1 MLHCIGH
8 TQSSQIMANQ
18 NDLRIKI
25 YISHSHTFN
34 PSQVSLQAD
43 CKKPMIWSW
52 TSSWVYES
60 WTLWFPNI
68 EIGTRW
74 QICGLMKLKIWTI
87 HIIVFPLWLIFQR
100 YKIAVSSNVCP
111 LRWLL
116 RLKALTYK
124 YVRKHDSV
132 NLRKMKQSET
142 DICPATFLWVLS
154 ARARAHTHTHTH
166 KTKPKKKKK
175 KRGLGRDDRS
185 FGDGGRWRRDDLL
198 LTDSTLSL
206 SGRLLRSSIRGSL

>member
-1 MLHCIGH
+1 MGNSSHIKSKWVTTGEHHRSQEDSSWDLVMKMLHCIGH
-8 TQSSQIMANQ
+8 TQASQIMANQ

-52 TSSWVYES
+52 ASSWVYES

-132 NLRKMKQSET
+132 NLRKMK
-142 DICPATFLWVLS
+142 
-154 ARARAHTHTHTH
+154 
-166 KTKPKKKKK
+166 
-175 KRGLGRDDRS
+175 
-185 FGDGGRWRRDDLL
+185 
-198 LTDSTLSL
+198 
-206 SGRLLRSSIRGSL
+206 